1 MKKLLIIAVA
11 VLFALAACSTSDK
24 KDEKSNSPQTSTE
37 EKIEAPAQNEPAPA
51 AEEAA
56 KPEEKQMFAHQTTD
70 ENAPIVY
77 FIKDIS
83 PESLVKA
90 FDALGWTPQGK
101 TGVKISTG
109 ESEKSNH

>member
-1 MKKLLIIAVA
+1 MKKLFIIAIA
-11 VLFALAACSTSDK
+11 ALFAVTACSSSEK
-24 KDEKSNSPQTSTE
+24 KEEKSKTSPSTE
-37 EKIEAPAQNEPAPA
+37 QQAESPAQTEPAA
-51 AEEAA
+51 APEEAA

-90 FDALGWTPQGK
+90 FDALGWTPTGK

-109 ESEKSNH
+109 ESENRTT